1 MFGAS
6 LNSLLVRGR
15 GVSAYYARRDPLLS
29 TNELAGLEWSGG
41 TAGHCIIVFV

>member
-15 GVSAYYARRDPLLS
+15 GVSAYYARRDPLS
-29 TNELAGLEWSGG
+29 TNELAGPEALDTVLS
-41 TAGHCIIVFV
+41 C